1 MRTLE
6 RNVAFTERYINT
18 IHSCEY
24 ERQQLILKSL
34 KSYTG
39 TDVQA
44 G

>member
-6 RNVAFTERYINT
+6 RNVAFTVRYINT

-24 ERQQLILKSL
+24 ERQQLILKS
-34 KSYTG
+34 KSYTA
-39 TDVQA
+39 TDVQT